1 MLSADERRNSLV
13 RVLLVDDDP
22 LYRQALEAT
31 LGLHRLVEVAGV
43 ARDGAEAVDRAL
55 SLQPD
60 VVVMD
65 GLMPRLD
72 GYEAPRRLRAAGSG
86 ARVLILTSSRDPAD
100 VERAREAGAVALLRK
115 GESEQTL
122 ADALLAI
129 AGEIGDGE
137 LPLGGMTRD
146 SLLRLARG
154 LSRAATAGG
163 VAELVAEEVAELA
176 GAVVA
181 VYLAAPDVGIS
192 LAAAA
197 GPADAGRLSVA
208 PGVALR
214 AFREKTLVH
223 AAPSELAR
231 LARNGTPCDE
241 ALAAPL
247 VHDGEAMGAVFAAIP
262 AGAGLRLD
270 PELVAAVADLAAS
283 AAATQRSVALT
294 HAEARR
300 DALTGL
306 PNRRAFEERL
316 AASDGET
323 AVALI
328 DVDDFKDVNDRHGH
342 AVGDAVLR
350 QIARIAQRPL
360 RTSDDVYRLGGDEL
374 ALVVAGTAAEAGR
387 LVERIREAVLNVGRA
402 GPLPTLSAGV
412 AAFPRDAGRVE
423 ELLEKADAA
432 LYAAKRAG
440 KNRVAAYSPNLSV
453 GDGGATPA
461 EGRPG
466 GGSAK
471 GTPAPGD
478 EGGARDPAGEGGRPA
493 RRRILVVDDDEGL
506 RALLRTTL
514 AFLDAEVDEAA
525 TAAEAAA
532 KVTAWEP
539 DTVVLDVGLP
549 DGDGL
554 TLCRVLKDDPATMG
568 VSIIVLTG
576 ADAGLE
582 AQAAGADAFLRKPF
596 SPLELLSL
604 VERFT
609 GGAVATP
616 VRSAEG
622 GVDADQLLLY
632 AEDLRRL
639 LELELGQRELLQRAY
654 RETVGALAAA
664 LESKDVGTGAHSQR
678 VQRYAVELAWT
689 LNPGLLDDPGVEYGF
704 LLHDVGKIGIPDWI
718 LRKPGPLSSG
728 EWRLLKNHTVLGE
741 QLLGGVGLL
750 RGEGLRIVRS
760 HHERW
765 DGDGY
770 PDGLAATDI
779 PLGARIFAVADAL
792 DAMTTDRPY
801 RTARDWETAAEE
813 ISGESGRQFDPSVVS
828 AFLDCEERL
837 LGIRSELVGAGDQA
851 GRT

>member
-1 MLSADERRNSLV
+1 MVPKERRTSLV

-31 LGLHRLVEVAGV
+31 LALHRLVEVAGV
-43 ARDGAEAVDRAL
+43 AGDGAEAVERAL
-55 SLQPD
+55 SLHPD

-72 GYEAPRRLRAAGSG
+72 GYEATRRLRAAGSG
-86 ARVLILTSSRDPAD
+86 AHVLILTSSRDPAD

-115 GESEQTL
+115 GESEPTL
-122 ADALLAI
+122 ADSLVAI
-129 AGEIGDGE
+129 AGETGDGR
-137 LPLGGMTRD
+137 LSRD

-163 VAELVAEEVAELA
+163 VAELVAREVAELT
-176 GAVVA
+176 GAVAA

-192 LAAAA
+192 LAAVA
-197 GPADAGRLSVA
+197 GSDDGARLSVA

-214 AFREKTLVH
+214 AFRERTPVR
-223 AAPSELAR
+223 ATPAELAR
-231 LARNGTPCDE
+231 LGIPSEE

-247 VHDGEAMGAVFAAIP
+247 VHDGEAMGAVLAAIP
-262 AGAGLRLD
+262 AGAGLQLD
-270 PELVAAVADLAAS
+270 PALVGAVADLAAS

-316 AASDGET
+316 AACDGET

-328 DVDDFKDVNDRHGH
+328 DVDDFKEVNDRHGH
-342 AVGDAVLR
+342 AAGDAVLR
-350 QIARIAQRPL
+350 QIARIAQRAL
-360 RTSDDVYRLGGDEL
+360 RASDDVYRLGGDEL
-374 ALVVAGTAAEAGR
+374 ALVVAGTAAEAAR

-423 ELLEKADAA
+423 ELLERADAA

-440 KNRVAAYSPNLSV
+440 KNRVAAYSPSLSA
-453 GDGGATPA
+453 GGGGQAPA
-461 EGRPG
+461 EGSPG
-466 GGSAK
+466 GGSAE
-471 GTPAPGD
+471 GTPAP
-478 EGGARDPAGEGGRPA
+478 RGEGPP
-493 RRRILVVDDDEGL
+493 RRWILVVDDDEGL

-514 AFLDAEVDEAA
+514 AFLDARVDEAA
-525 TAAEAAA
+525 TAAEAVA
-532 KVTAWEP
+532 KLTVWQP
-539 DTVVLDVGLP
+539 DAVVLDVGLP

-554 TLCRVLKDDPATMG
+554 TLCRRLKDDPATTGMA
-568 VSIIVLTG
+568 IIVLTG
-576 ADAGLE
+576 ADAGIE

-604 VERFT
+604 VERLT
-609 GGAVATP
+609 GGAAEAP
-616 VRSAEG
+616 VRSAER

-678 VQRYAVELAWT
+678 VQRYAVELAWN
-689 LNPGLLDDPGVEYGF
+689 LDPGLLDDPGVEYGF
-704 LLHDVGKIGIPDWI
+704 LLHDVGKIGIPDRI
-718 LRKPGPLSSG
+718 LQKPRPLTPG
-728 EWRLLKNHTVLGE
+728 EWRLLRNHTVLGE

-750 RGEGLRIVRS
+750 QGEGLRIVRS

-765 DGDGY
+765 DGTGY
-770 PDGLAATDI
+770 PDGLGASDI
-779 PLGARIFAVADAL
+779 PVGARIFAVADAL
-792 DAMTTDRPY
+792 DAMTSDRPY
-801 RTARDWETAAEE
+801 RSARPWEAAAEE
-813 ISGESGRQFDPSVVS
+813 ILSESGWQFDPGVVE
-828 AFLDCEERL
+828 AFVECEGRL
-837 LGIRSELVGAGDQA
+837 LEIRADFVSPVQ
-851 GRT
+851 